1 MLNVTKYIFYREN
14 SYYDTSVTV
23 CDSDSLEGY
32 YIIAWPVRIALFWVI
47 MQ

>member
-1 MLNVTKYIFYREN
+1 MLNLTKYIFYREN

-23 CDSDSLEGY
+23 CDSLEGY